1 MNNSNHLII
10 MAGGV
15 GNRFWPVST
24 REKPKQFIDV
34 LGCGKS
40 LLQLTV
46 EHFKGICPTENIWIV
61 TSEEYAQLVHEQ
73 LSQIADSNILKE
85 PCRRNTA
92 ACIAYAAWRIK
103 KIDPHANMVVSPSD
117 HLITDVAE
125 FQRVINSSLRFVA
138 DSDAILTIGIKPT
151 RPETGFGYIEAALGN
166 ASLSNKEIYRVDSF
180 KEKPDIDTATA
191 YISKKNF
198 YWNSG
203 VFIWNVQTV
212 VNAFRIYQPQI
223 AQIFESM
230 LPVYGTAEESAVLAE
245 KFPYCRNISVDY
257 AILEHADEVFV
268 FPADF
273 GWSDLG
279 TWTSLHSHLGQ
290 DLNGNVL
297 IGEDISIYDSH
308 NCIVHTENCKKVILI
323 GLNDCVVSEQDGNL
337 LVCKL
342 NEEERIKELTKESKK

>member
-1 MNNSNHLII
+1 MNKSNHLII

-46 EHFKGICPTENIWIV
+46 EHFKGICPAENIWIV

-73 LSQIADSNILKE
+73 LPQIADANILKE

-180 KEKPDIDTATA
+180 KEKPDIDTATT

-279 TWTSLHSHLGQ
+279 TWTSLHSHLSQ

-297 IGEDISIYDSH
+297 IGKDISIYDSH
-308 NCIVHTENCKKVILI
+308 NCIIHTYKPSRNTFRL
-323 GLNDCVVSEQDGNL
+323 LNIC
-337 LVCKL
+337 
-342 NEEERIKELTKESKK
+342 II

>member
-46 EHFKGICPTENIWIV
+46 EHFKGICPEENVWVV
-61 TSEEYAQLVHEQ
+61 TSEEYAPLVREQ
-73 LSQIADSNILKE
+73 LPQIDEHNILKE

-103 KIDPHANMVVSPSD
+103 KVDPHANMVVTPSD
-117 HLITDVAE
+117 HLVTDVME
-125 FQRVINSSLRFVA
+125 FQRVVKSSLKFVS

-151 RPETGFGYIEAALGN
+151 RPETGFGYIEAALGSS
-166 ASLSNKEIYRVDSF
+166 SLSNKEIFRVDSF
-180 KEKPDIDTATA
+180 KEKPDLDTAKA
-191 YISKKNF
+191 YIGKKNF

-212 VNAFRIYQPQI
+212 INAFRIYQPQI

-230 LPVYGTAEESAVLAE
+230 LPVYGTDEEQSLLAE

-257 AILEHADEVFV
+257 AILEHADEVF
-268 FPADF
+268 ANTR
-273 GWSDLG
+273 GI
-279 TWTSLHSHLGQ
+279 
-290 DLNGNVL
+290 LN
-297 IGEDISIYDSH
+297 SPS
-308 NCIVHTENCKKVILI
+308 
-323 GLNDCVVSEQDGNL
+323 
-337 LVCKL
+337 
-342 NEEERIKELTKESKK
+342 